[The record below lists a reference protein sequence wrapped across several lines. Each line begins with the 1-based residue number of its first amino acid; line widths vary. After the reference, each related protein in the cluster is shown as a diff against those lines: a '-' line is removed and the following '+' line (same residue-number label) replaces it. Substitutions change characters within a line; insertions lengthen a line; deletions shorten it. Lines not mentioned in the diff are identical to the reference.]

1 MSVNYLIHKI
11 TSSINII
18 IIKSLFFYIMNGD
31 DPDAEDYCIAAM
43 EGILILYSVD
53 PAIISG
59 IIVATKRIAQEN
71 GKLNSDGYQDVAN
84 DNFQLKQK
92 TKIKKQI
99 RL

>member
-1 MSVNYLIHKI
+1 
-11 TSSINII
+11 
-18 IIKSLFFYIMNGD
+18 MNGD

-59 IIVATKRIAQEN
+59 IIAATKRIAQEN